1 MLVLPVVA
9 GAALWWLRG
18 RYLLVTVRGDSM
30 MPALRPDTRVLAR
43 LGGRYR
49 TGSVVVFR
57 RESEFVQ
64 LMVKRVAARA
74 GEPVPA
80 DCRAAVP
87 DAVVPPGHLL
97 VRGDNPG
104 SSDSRTFGY
113 VRESAVLGTVRA
125 GTLRGRD
132 RQDADVTR

>member
-1 MLVLPVVA
+1 MKWLLLLPVVLVVTA
-9 GAALWWLRG
+9 FWLRG

-30 MPALRPDTRVLAR
+30 MPALRPDALVLAR

-57 RESEFVQ
+57 FPAEFVG

-87 DAVVPPGHLL
+87 DAVVPPGLLL
-97 VRGDNPG
+97 VRGDNP
-104 SSDSRTFGY
+104 SSNDSRTFGY
-113 VRESAVLGTVRA
+113 VRESAVVGTVRA
-125 GTLRGRD
+125 
-132 RQDADVTR
+132 

>member
-1 MLVLPVVA
+1 MKWLLLPVVIVA
-9 GAALWWLRG
+9 GLWWLRG

-30 MPALRPDTRVLAR
+30 MPALRPDARVLAR

-57 RESEFVQ
+57 RETEFVD

-80 DCRAAVP
+80 DCLAAVGATG
-87 DAVVPPGHLL
+87 DTVVPPGHLL

-113 VRESAVLGTVRA
+113 VRESAVVGTVR
-125 GTLRGRD
+125 
-132 RQDADVTR
+132 TRT

>member
-1 MLVLPVVA
+1 VLLAPVGI

-30 MPALRPDTRVLAR
+30 VPALRPDTRVLAR
-43 LGGRYR
+43 LGARDR

-57 RESEFVQ
+57 FHAEFVG

-80 DCRAAVP
+80 DCRTAVP
-87 DAVVPPGHLL
+87 DAVVPPGLLL
-97 VRGDNPG
+97 VRGDNP
-104 SSDSRTFGY
+104 SSNDSRTFGY
-113 VRESAVLGTVRA
+113 VRESAVLGTVR
-125 GTLRGRD
+125 T
-132 RQDADVTR
+132 